1 MPSGVNVPL
10 TFEIYRIDPKGDQ
23 YVRTETLTQDIIKVG
38 KLSSSH
44 LRIDDEAVSRMHAVI
59 EIAGPGE
66 IYIIDLGSTKG
77 TLVNGQKVNKTK
89 LQSGDQVVLGGTKL
103 VITVGEA
110 VASQSDDGPT
120 QVQMPP
126 QTQPQV
132 PAAARQTVMGM
143 QAPVPVPPPQA
154 APTAPTM
161 QQPAPGFPPPPVQ
174 QPVPSPFAAPQQPFG
189 QQPQQPFGQQPQQPF
204 GQQPQQ
210 PFGQQPQQPFGQ
222 QPQQP
227 FGAPQ
232 QPQQGFPPSG
242 GNVPPPG
249 GGFGAPVPSPFA
261 PPQQAQPAYRSSAQP
276 MQFQPPPG
284 FDPSAVEVQDGSR
297 AIEVNALFEDAII
310 EVAHLSNPTAGT
322 ITAGTKGLLGAGLA
336 SMLIAFITF
345 MVAYV
350 QAGMVRRAWEA
361 WDATGKPHNEFIVPR
376 EGPALDI
383 IFVLC
388 MVFGIY
394 AVFHGLF
401 RLFSERGPRDF
412 TIGPDSTALFN
423 APGEYL
429 PVASFPLVHST
440 GTDYEL
446 LFTAQMSGDVTLNG
460 QTVPLAQ
467 LAQSGQAR
475 QSGDVA
481 GAYSWPIPNGARA
494 KIDLGQNTF
503 LVSSVP
509 PPRKYAAP
517 MDVDWGQQAYTGAT
531 ALAVML
537 FLFMVYSIPPDP
549 KSLSLD
555 AFMNDKR
562 FAQFLIKPPEEK
574 EEIPDWLKK
583 KSNDEAGGKGK
594 RHKGEEGKMGKKT
607 SKNKSGLYGLK
618 GPKDNP
624 DPHLAK
630 MLAEEQAQKA
640 GILGLIKSQEGSHLA
655 SIFGR
660 DSALGTDA
668 ENVLGG
674 LVGTQIGEAYGQG
687 GLGLVGSGKGG
698 GGTGEG
704 TIGLGNLGTI
714 GKGGGGGNGSGYGRG
729 AGGLGGRRAHAPDVV
744 PGTAQVRGSLDKEII
759 RRIIRRHLNEVRFC
773 YEKELMHKQD
783 LYGRIMIQFTIS
795 GQGQVVASIVQNST
809 MNNPNVEQC
818 IAQAVR
824 RWEFPKPQGG
834 GIVVV
839 SYPFVLKAA
848 GAE

>member
-103 VITVGEA
+103 IVTVGDP
-110 VASQSDDGPT
+110 VASQADDGPT
-120 QVQMPP
+120 QVQMAP
-126 QTQPQV
+126 QGQPQV

-143 QAPVPVPPPQA
+143 QAPTPQA
-154 APTAPTM
+154 PPTAPTM
-161 QQPAPGFPPPPVQ
+161 QQPAPSFPPPPVQ
-174 QPVPSPFAAPQQPFG
+174 QPVPSPFAPPPQQFAPPPQQPMGTPAHG
-189 QQPQQPFGQQPQQPF
+189 QPAFPP
-204 GQQPQQ
+204 
-210 PFGQQPQQPFGQ
+210 
-222 QPQQP
+222 
-227 FGAPQ
+227 
-232 QPQQGFPPSG
+232 PQQGG
-242 GNVPPPG
+242 GFGGGG

-261 PPQQAQPAYRSSAQP
+261 APQQAQSAYRASAQP
-276 MQFQPPPG
+276 MSFTPPPG

-297 AIEVNALFEDAII
+297 AIEVNAMFEDAII
-310 EVAHLSNPTAGT
+310 EVRHLSNPTAGT
-322 ITAGTKGLLGAGLA
+322 ITGGTKGLLGGGLISLA
-336 SMLIAFITF
+336 IAFITF
-345 MVAYV
+345 IVAYA
-350 QAGMVRRAWEA
+350 QAGAVRKAWEA
-361 WDATGKPHNEFIVPR
+361 WDAAGKPHNEFIVPR
-376 EGPALDI
+376 EGPGLDI
-383 IFVLC
+383 LFVVTML
-388 MVFGIY
+388 FGIY
-394 AVFHGLF
+394 AIFHGLF

-412 TIGPDSTALFN
+412 TIGPDADTLFN

-429 PVASFPLVHST
+429 PVGSFPLVHST

-446 LFTAQMSGDVTLNG
+446 LFTQQMSGDVSVNG
-460 QTVPLAQ
+460 QTIPLAQ

-475 QSGDVA
+475 QSGEVH
-481 GAYSWPIPNGARA
+481 GAFAWPIPNGARA

-509 PPRKYAAP
+509 PPRVYAAP
-517 MDVDWGQQAYTGAT
+517 LDVDWGQQAYTGAT

-574 EEIPDWLKK
+574 EEQIPDWLKK

-640 GILGLIKSQEGSHLA
+640 GILGLMKSQEGSHLA

-674 LVGTQIGEAYGQG
+674 LVGTQIGEAYGVG

-783 LYGRIMIQFTIS
+783 LYGRVMIQFTIS
-795 GQGQVVASIVQNST
+795 GTGQVVASVVQNST

-834 GIVVV
+834 GIVIV

>member
-89 LQSGDQVVLGGTKL
+89 LQSGDQIVLGGTKL
-103 VITVGEA
+103 VVTVGEA

-126 QTQPQV
+126 QSTPQPQI

-143 QAPVPVPPPQA
+143 SPVAPAPQA
-154 APTAPTM
+154 APSAPTM
-161 QQPAPGFPPPPVQ
+161 QQPAPGFPPPPVA
-174 QPVPSPFAAPQQPFG
+174 QPVPSPFAPPPQQFAPP
-189 QQPQQPFGQQPQQPF
+189 PQQFAPPPQQFAPP
-204 GQQPQQ
+204 PQQ
-210 PFGQQPQQPFGQ
+210 F
-222 QPQQP
+222 
-227 FGAPQ
+227 A
-232 QPQQGFPPSG
+232 
-242 GNVPPPG
+242 PPPG
-249 GGFGAPVPSPFA
+249 GGFGAPIPSPFA
-261 PPQQAQPAYRSSAQP
+261 APQQAAPAYRAPAQP
-276 MQFQPPPG
+276 MSFTPPPG

-297 AIEVNALFEDAII
+297 AIEVNAMFEDAII
-310 EVAHLSNPTAGT
+310 EVRHLSNPTAGT
-322 ITAGTKGLLGAGLA
+322 ISGGTKGLLGAGVVALG
-336 SMLIAFITF
+336 IAFITF
-345 MVAYV
+345 IVAYV
-350 QAGMVRRAWEA
+350 QVGAVRKAWEA
-361 WDATGKPHNEFIVPR
+361 WDAAGKPHNEFIVPR
-376 EGPALDI
+376 EGPVLDVL
-383 IFVLC
+383 FVLT

-412 TIGPDSTALFN
+412 TIGPDENTLFN

-446 LFTAQMSGDVTLNG
+446 LFTPQMTGDVTVNG
-460 QTVPLAQ
+460 QSVPLAQ

-475 QSGDVA
+475 ASGEVA
-481 GAYSWPIPNGARA
+481 GAYAWPIPNGARA

-509 PPRKYAAP
+509 PPRKYEAP
-517 MDVDWGQQAYTGAT
+517 LAVDWGQQAYTGAT

-574 EEIPDWLKK
+574 EEQIPDWLKK

-674 LVGTQIGEAYGQG
+674 LVGTQIGEAYGVG

-783 LYGRIMIQFTIS
+783 LYGRVMIQFTIS

-834 GIVVV
+834 GIVIV

>member
-10 TFEIYRIDPKGDQ
+10 TFEIYKIDPRGDQ
-23 YVRTETLTQDIIKVG
+23 YVRTESLTQDIIKVG

-89 LQSGDQVVLGGTKL
+89 LQSGDQIVLGNTKL
-103 VITVGEA
+103 VVTVGEP
-110 VASQSDDGPT
+110 VAAQADDGPT

-126 QTQPQV
+126 SSA
-132 PAAARQTVMGM
+132 PAASRATVMGM
-143 QAPVPVPPPQA
+143 QAPVVPQAPPQ
-154 APTAPTM
+154 APTM
-161 QQPAPGFPPPPVQ
+161 QQQAPSFPPPPAAAPQPPPQQFAQPPQQQYAPPPQ
-174 QPVPSPFAAPQQPFG
+174 QPQAPPQQQYAPPAPAFAAPPAPFAAPPAPF
-189 QQPQQPFGQQPQQPF
+189 
-204 GQQPQQ
+204 
-210 PFGQQPQQPFGQ
+210 
-222 QPQQP
+222 
-227 FGAPQ
+227 A
-232 QPQQGFPPSG
+232 
-242 GNVPPPG
+242 
-249 GGFGAPVPSPFA
+249 A
-261 PPQQAQPAYRSSAQP
+261 PPQQQAYRAPAQ
-276 MQFQPPPG
+276 MSYQPPPG

-297 AIEVNALFEDAII
+297 AIEVNAMFEDAII
-310 EVAHLSNPTAGT
+310 EAVHLTNPQAGS
-322 ITAGTKGLLGAGLA
+322 ISGATKFLLGGGAAALFV
-336 SMLIAFITF
+336 SFVTFIIAFVDASKIH
-345 MVAYV
+345 
-350 QAGMVRRAWEA
+350 RAWEA
-361 WDATGKPHNEFIVPR
+361 WDAAGKPHNEFIVPR
-376 EGPALDI
+376 EGPFLDI
-383 IFVLC
+383 LATVTVIFGV
-388 MVFGIY
+388 Y
-394 AVFHGLF
+394 AIMHGLF
-401 RLFSERGPRDF
+401 KLFSERQPRDF
-412 TIGPDSTALFN
+412 TIGPDGDALFN

-429 PVASFPLVHST
+429 PVGSFPLVHST
-440 GTDYEL
+440 GSDYEL
-446 LFTAQMSGDVTLNG
+446 LFTPQMTGDVTVEN

-467 LAQSGQAR
+467 LAQSGRAH
-475 QSGDVA
+475 QSSTVA
-481 GAYSWPIPNGARA
+481 GAYAWAIPTGGRA
-494 KIDLGQNTF
+494 KVDLGQNTF
-503 LVSSVP
+503 LISSVP
-509 PPRKYAAP
+509 APRNYP
-517 MDVDWGQQAYTGAT
+517 VPVQIDWGTQAYTAGT
-531 ALAVML
+531 ALAVAL
-537 FLFMVYSIPPDP
+537 FLLMVFSMPPSP
-549 KSLSLD
+549 TSLSLD

-574 EEIPDWLKK
+574 EEQIPEWLKK
-583 KSNDEAGGKGK
+583 KSDDEAGGKGK

-607 SKNKSGLYGLK
+607 SKNKTGLYGLK
-618 GPKDNP
+618 GPPDNK

-640 GILGLIKSQEGSHLA
+640 GIIGLIKSNEGSHLA

-660 DSALGTDA
+660 DNALGTDP

-674 LVGTQIGEAYGQG
+674 LVGTQIGEAYGVG

-773 YEKELMHKQD
+773 YEKELLHKPD
-783 LYGRIMIQFTIS
+783 LFGRVMIQFTIS

-809 MNNPNVEQC
+809 MNNASVDNC

-834 GIVVV
+834 GIVIV